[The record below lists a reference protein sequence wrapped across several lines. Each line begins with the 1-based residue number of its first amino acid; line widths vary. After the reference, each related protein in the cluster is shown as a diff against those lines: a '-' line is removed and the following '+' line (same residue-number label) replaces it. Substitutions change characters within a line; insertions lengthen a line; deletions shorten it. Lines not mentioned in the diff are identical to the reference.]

1 MHRIIL
7 QDHSDRNSP
16 DTIIT
21 EIRTVRTT
29 AMEEIIIAITAAVIT
44 EAVISAVEREDFLTA
59 IIQTEDRVRD
69 VAETA
74 RQDHREKA
82 VRRVRVMAMAVR

>member
-1 MHRIIL
+1 
-7 QDHSDRNSP
+7 
-16 DTIIT
+16 
-21 EIRTVRTT
+21 
-29 AMEEIIIAITAAVIT
+29 MEEIIIVITAAVIT

-59 IIQTEDRVRD
+59 IIQTEARVRD

-82 VRRVRVMAMAVR
+82 VRRVRVKAMAVQ

>member
-1 MHRIIL
+1 
-7 QDHSDRNSP
+7 
-16 DTIIT
+16 
-21 EIRTVRTT
+21 
-29 AMEEIIIAITAAVIT
+29 MEEIIIATTAAVIT

-82 VRRVRVMAMAVR
+82 VRRVRVMAMVVR

>member
-1 MHRIIL
+1 
-7 QDHSDRNSP
+7 
-16 DTIIT
+16 
-21 EIRTVRTT
+21 
-29 AMEEIIIAITAAVIT
+29 MEEIIIVITAAVIT

-59 IIQTEDRVRD
+59 IIQTEARVRD